1 MVSRD
6 TLALLE
12 VNELRKNFGGVV
24 ALSKVELKVDK
35 GEIVGLI
42 GPNGAGKTTLYNC
55 ITGFYKPTSGRVMFD
70 GKDITGLPSH
80 KICKLGIARTFQIP
94 RPFMT
99 LTLFENVMVGAL
111 GIGMTLKEANEHA
124 KKIIGFLMLDD
135 YADQPIGKLNFN
147 YRRRCEMARA
157 LATKPKLLML
167 DETFAGLNPRETDD
181 MIETVKKIHK
191 EGTTIMLTEHV
202 MKVVMSLAE
211 RILVLHQGT
220 LIAEGPPAKIST
232 DANVIEAY
240 LGRMPTT

>member
-1 MVSRD
+1 V
-6 TLALLE
+6 LLE
-12 VNELRKNFGGVV
+12 VNGLYKNFGGVV
-24 ALSKVELKVDK
+24 ALNKVVLKVDR
-35 GEIVGLI
+35 GEMVGLI

-55 ITGFYKPTSGRVMFD
+55 ITGFYKPTSGRVIFD

-111 GIGMTLKEANEHA
+111 GIGMSPKEAEEHV
-124 KKIIGFLMLDD
+124 KQVISFLMLDE
-135 YADQPIGKLNFN
+135 YANQPISKLNFN

-167 DETFAGLNPRETDD
+167 DETFAGLNPKEIDD
-181 MIETVKKIHK
+181 MLDIVRKIHK
-191 EGTTIMLTEHV
+191 EGTTVMLTEHV
-202 MKVVMSLAE
+202 MRVVMSLAE

-220 LIAEGPPAKIST
+220 LIAEGPPAKIAT

-240 LGRMPTT
+240 LGKAPT

>member
-1 MVSRD
+1 M
-6 TLALLE
+6 LLE
-12 VNELRKNFGGVV
+12 VNDLRKNFGGVV
-24 ALSKVELKVDK
+24 ALNKVELKVDE

-55 ITGFYKPTSGRVMFD
+55 VTGFYKPTSGKIIFS

-99 LTLFENVMVGAL
+99 LTLFENVMIGAL
-111 GIGMTLKEANEHA
+111 GIGMSLKEAREHA
-124 KKIIGFLMLDD
+124 EQIINFLMLDD
-135 YADQPIGKLNFN
+135 YANQPIAKLNFN

-167 DETFAGLNPRETDD
+167 DETFAGLNPKETDD
-181 MIETVKKIHK
+181 MIETVRKIREK
-191 EGTTIMLTEHV
+191 GTTLMLTEHV

-220 LIAEGPPAKIST
+220 LIAEGPPAKISS
-232 DANVIEAY
+232 DANVVEAY

>member
-1 MVSRD
+1 MQRY

-12 VNELRKNFGGVV
+12 VNELCKNFGGVV
-24 ALSKVELKVDK
+24 ALNKVVLKVDK

-55 ITGFYKPTSGRVMFD
+55 ITGFYKPTAGKVTFD

-99 LTLFENVMVGAL
+99 LTLFENVMIGAL
-111 GIGMTLKEANEHA
+111 GIGMSLKEAAEHA
-124 KKIIGFLMLDD
+124 KHIINFLMLDD
-135 YADQPIGKLNFN
+135 YANQPISKLNFN

-157 LATKPKLLML
+157 LATKPKMLML

-181 MIETVKKIHK
+181 MIDTVRKIHR
-191 EGTTIMLTEHV
+191 EGTTVMLTEHV

-220 LIAEGPPAKIST
+220 LIAEGPPAKIAT

-240 LGRMPTT
+240 LGRMPTS

>member
-1 MVSRD
+1 LV
-6 TLALLE
+6 LLE
-12 VNELRKNFGGVV
+12 VNGLYKNFGGVV
-24 ALSKVELKVDK
+24 ALNKVVLKVDR
-35 GEIVGLI
+35 GEMVGLI

-55 ITGFYKPTSGRVMFD
+55 ITGFYKPTSGRVIFD

-111 GIGMTLKEANEHA
+111 GIGMSPKEAEEHV
-124 KKIIGFLMLDD
+124 KQVISFLMLDE
-135 YADQPIGKLNFN
+135 YANQPISKLNFN

-167 DETFAGLNPRETDD
+167 DETFAGLNPKEIDD
-181 MIETVKKIHK
+181 MLDIVRKIHK
-191 EGTTIMLTEHV
+191 EGTTVMLTEHV
-202 MKVVMSLAE
+202 MRVVMSLAE

-220 LIAEGPPAKIST
+220 LIAEGPPAKIAT

-240 LGRMPTT
+240 LGKAPT

>member
-1 MVSRD
+1 M
-6 TLALLE
+6 LLE
-12 VNELRKNFGGVV
+12 VNGLYKNFGGVI
-24 ALSKVELKVDK
+24 ALNRVVLKVDR
-35 GEIVGLI
+35 GEMVGLI

-55 ITGFYKPTSGRVMFD
+55 ITGFYKPTSGRVIFD

-80 KICKLGIARTFQIP
+80 KICKLGVARTFQIP

-111 GIGMTLKEANEHA
+111 GIGLSPKEAEEHV
-124 KKIIGFLMLDD
+124 KQIISFLMLDE
-135 YADQPIGKLNFN
+135 YANQPISKLNFN

-167 DETFAGLNPRETDD
+167 DETFAGLNPKETDD
-181 MIETVKKIHK
+181 MLDIVRKIHK
-191 EGTTIMLTEHV
+191 EGTTVMLTEHV

-211 RILVLHQGT
+211 RVLVLHQGT
-220 LIAEGPPAKIST
+220 LIAEGPPAKIAT

-240 LGRMPTT
+240 LGKVPTT

>member
-1 MVSRD
+1 
-6 TLALLE
+6 LALLE
-12 VNELRKNFGGVV
+12 VNELCKNFGGVV
-24 ALSKVELKVDK
+24 ALNKVVLKVDR

-55 ITGFYKPTSGRVMFD
+55 VTGFYKPTAGKVAFD

-99 LTLFENVMVGAL
+99 LTLFENVMIGAL
-111 GIGMTLKEANEHA
+111 GIGMSLKEAAEHT
-124 KKIIGFLMLDD
+124 KHIINFLMLDD
-135 YADQPIGKLNFN
+135 YANQPIGKLNFN

-157 LATKPKLLML
+157 LATKPKMLML

-181 MIETVKKIHK
+181 MIDTVRKIHR
-191 EGTTIMLTEHV
+191 EGLTVMLTEHV
-202 MKVVMSLAE
+202 MRVVMSLAE

-220 LIAEGPPAKIST
+220 LIAEGPPAKIAT

-240 LGRMPTT
+240 LGRMPTR

>member
-1 MVSRD
+1 V
-6 TLALLE
+6 LLE
-12 VNELRKNFGGVV
+12 VNGLYKNFGGVI
-24 ALSKVELKVDK
+24 ALNRVVLKVDR
-35 GEIVGLI
+35 GEMVGLI

-55 ITGFYKPTSGRVMFD
+55 ITGFYKPTSGRVIFD

-111 GIGMTLKEANEHA
+111 GIGLSPKEAEEHV
-124 KKIIGFLMLDD
+124 KQIISFLMLDE
-135 YADQPIGKLNFN
+135 YANQPISKLNFN

-167 DETFAGLNPRETDD
+167 DETFAGLNPKETDD
-181 MIETVKKIHK
+181 MLDIVRKIHK
-191 EGTTIMLTEHV
+191 EGTTVMLTEHV

-211 RILVLHQGT
+211 RVLVLHQGT
-220 LIAEGPPAKIST
+220 LIAEGPPAKIAT

-240 LGRMPTT
+240 LGKAPTT

>member
-1 MVSRD
+1 MV
-6 TLALLE
+6 LLE
-12 VNELRKNFGGVV
+12 VNGLYKNFGGVV
-24 ALSKVELKVDK
+24 ALNRVVLKVDR
-35 GEIVGLI
+35 GEMVGLI

-55 ITGFYKPTSGRVMFD
+55 ITGFYKPTSGKVIFD

-111 GIGMTLKEANEHA
+111 GIGMSPKEAEEHV
-124 KKIIGFLMLDD
+124 KQVISFLMLDE
-135 YADQPIGKLNFN
+135 YANQPISKLNFN

-167 DETFAGLNPRETDD
+167 DETFAGLNPKEIDD
-181 MIETVKKIHK
+181 MLDIVRKIHK
-191 EGTTIMLTEHV
+191 EGTTVMLTEHV
-202 MKVVMSLAE
+202 MRVVMSLAE

-220 LIAEGPPAKIST
+220 LIAEGPPAKIAT

-240 LGRMPTT
+240 LGKAPT

>member
-1 MVSRD
+1 
-6 TLALLE
+6 LALLE
-12 VNELRKNFGGVV
+12 VRELKKNFGGVV
-24 ALSKVELKVDK
+24 ALNSVKLKVDE

-55 ITGFYKPTSGRVMFD
+55 ITGFYKPTSGRVIFD

-111 GIGMTLKEANEHA
+111 GIGLSPKEAEEHV
-124 KKIIGFLMLDD
+124 KQVISFLMLDE
-135 YADQPIGKLNFN
+135 YANQPISKLNFN

-167 DETFAGLNPRETDD
+167 DETFAGLNPKEIDD
-181 MIETVKKIHK
+181 MLDIVRKIHK
-191 EGTTIMLTEHV
+191 EGTTVMLTEHV
-202 MKVVMSLAE
+202 MRVVMSLAE

-220 LIAEGPPAKIST
+220 LIAEGPPAKIAT

-240 LGRMPTT
+240 LGKAPT

>member
-1 MVSRD
+1 V
-6 TLALLE
+6 LLE
-12 VNELRKNFGGVV
+12 VNGLYKNFGGVV
-24 ALSKVELKVDK
+24 ALNRVVLKVDR
-35 GEIVGLI
+35 GEMVGLI

-55 ITGFYKPTSGRVMFD
+55 ITGFYKPTSGKVIFD

-111 GIGMTLKEANEHA
+111 GIGMSPKEAEEHV
-124 KKIIGFLMLDD
+124 KQVISFLMLDE
-135 YADQPIGKLNFN
+135 YANQPISKLNFN

-167 DETFAGLNPRETDD
+167 DETFAGLNPKEIDD
-181 MIETVKKIHK
+181 MLDIVRKIHK
-191 EGTTIMLTEHV
+191 EGTTVMLTEHV
-202 MKVVMSLAE
+202 MRVVMSLAE

-220 LIAEGPPAKIST
+220 LIAEGPPAKIAT

-240 LGRMPTT
+240 LGKAPT

>member
-1 MVSRD
+1 V
-6 TLALLE
+6 LLE
-12 VNELRKNFGGVV
+12 VNGLYKNFGGVV
-24 ALSKVELKVDK
+24 ALNKVVLKVDR
-35 GEIVGLI
+35 GEMVGLI

-55 ITGFYKPTSGRVMFD
+55 ITGFYKPTSGRVIFD

-111 GIGMTLKEANEHA
+111 GIGLSPKEAEEHV
-124 KKIIGFLMLDD
+124 KQVISFLMLDE
-135 YADQPIGKLNFN
+135 YANQPISKLNFN

-167 DETFAGLNPRETDD
+167 DETFAGLNPKEIDD
-181 MIETVKKIHK
+181 MLDIVRKIHK
-191 EGTTIMLTEHV
+191 EGTTVMLTEHV
-202 MKVVMSLAE
+202 MRVVMSLAE

-220 LIAEGPPAKIST
+220 LIAEGPPAKIAT

-240 LGRMPTT
+240 LGKAPT

>member
-1 MVSRD
+1 M
-6 TLALLE
+6 LLE
-12 VNELRKNFGGVV
+12 VNGLYKNFGGVV
-24 ALSKVELKVDK
+24 ALNKVVLKVDR
-35 GEIVGLI
+35 GEMVGLI

-55 ITGFYKPTSGRVMFD
+55 ITGFYKPTSGRVIFD

-111 GIGMTLKEANEHA
+111 GIGLSPKEAEEHV
-124 KKIIGFLMLDD
+124 KQIISFLMLDE
-135 YADQPIGKLNFN
+135 YANQPISKLNFN

-167 DETFAGLNPRETDD
+167 DETFAGLNPKETDD
-181 MIETVKKIHK
+181 MLDIVRKIHK
-191 EGTTIMLTEHV
+191 EGTTVMLTEHV

-220 LIAEGPPAKIST
+220 LIAEGPPAKIAT

-240 LGRMPTT
+240 LGKVPTT

>member
-1 MVSRD
+1 V
-6 TLALLE
+6 LLE
-12 VNELRKNFGGVV
+12 VNGLYKNFGGVV
-24 ALSKVELKVDK
+24 ALNKVVLKVDR
-35 GEIVGLI
+35 GEMVGLI

-55 ITGFYKPTSGRVMFD
+55 ITGFYKPTSGRVIFD

-111 GIGMTLKEANEHA
+111 GIGLSPKEAEEHV
-124 KKIIGFLMLDD
+124 KQIISFLMLDE
-135 YADQPIGKLNFN
+135 YANQPISKLNFN

-167 DETFAGLNPRETDD
+167 DETFAGLNPKETDD
-181 MIETVKKIHK
+181 MLDIVRKIHK
-191 EGTTIMLTEHV
+191 EGTTVMLTEHV

-211 RILVLHQGT
+211 RVLVLHQGT
-220 LIAEGPPAKIST
+220 LIAEGPPAKIAT

-240 LGRMPTT
+240 LGKVPTT

>member
-1 MVSRD
+1 M
-6 TLALLE
+6 LLE
-12 VNELRKNFGGVV
+12 VNGLYKNFGGVV
-24 ALSKVELKVDK
+24 ALNKVVLKVDR
-35 GEIVGLI
+35 GEMVGLI

-55 ITGFYKPTSGRVMFD
+55 ITGFYKPTSGRVIFD

-111 GIGMTLKEANEHA
+111 GIGLSPKEAEEHV
-124 KKIIGFLMLDD
+124 KQVISFLMLDE
-135 YADQPIGKLNFN
+135 YANQPISKLNFN

-167 DETFAGLNPRETDD
+167 DETFAGLNPKEIDD
-181 MIETVKKIHK
+181 MLDIVRKIHK
-191 EGTTIMLTEHV
+191 EGTTVMLTEHV
-202 MKVVMSLAE
+202 MRVVMSLAE

-220 LIAEGPPAKIST
+220 LIAEGPPAKIAT

-240 LGRMPTT
+240 LGKAPTT

>member
-1 MVSRD
+1 M
-6 TLALLE
+6 LLE
-12 VNELRKNFGGVV
+12 VNGLYKNFGGVV
-24 ALSKVELKVDK
+24 ALNKVVLKVDR
-35 GEIVGLI
+35 GEMVGLI

-55 ITGFYKPTSGRVMFD
+55 ITGFYKPTSGRVIFD

-111 GIGMTLKEANEHA
+111 GIGLSPKEAEEHV
-124 KKIIGFLMLDD
+124 KQIISFLMLDE
-135 YADQPIGKLNFN
+135 YANQPISKLNFN

-167 DETFAGLNPRETDD
+167 DETFAGLNPKETDD
-181 MIETVKKIHK
+181 MLDIVRKIHK
-191 EGTTIMLTEHV
+191 EGTTVMLTEHV

-211 RILVLHQGT
+211 RVLVLHQGT
-220 LIAEGPPAKIST
+220 LIAEGPPAKIAT

-240 LGRMPTT
+240 LGKVPTT

>member
-1 MVSRD
+1 MQRY

-12 VNELRKNFGGVV
+12 VNELSKNFGGVV
-24 ALSKVELKVDK
+24 ALNKVVLKVDK

-55 ITGFYKPTSGRVMFD
+55 ITGFYKPTAGKVTFD

-111 GIGMTLKEANEHA
+111 GIGMSPKEAEEHT
-124 KKIIGFLMLDD
+124 KQIINFLMLDD
-135 YADQPIGKLNFN
+135 YANQPISKLNFN

-167 DETFAGLNPRETDD
+167 DETFAGLNPKETDD
-181 MIETVKKIHK
+181 MLDTVRKIHK
-191 EGTTIMLTEHV
+191 EGTTVMLTEHV

-220 LIAEGPPAKIST
+220 LIAEGPPAKIVS

>member
-1 MVSRD
+1 M
-6 TLALLE
+6 ALLE
-12 VNELRKNFGGVV
+12 VKELNKNFGGVV
-24 ALSKVELKVDK
+24 ALNKVALKVDK

-55 ITGFYKPTSGRVMFD
+55 VTGFYKPTSGKVIFD

-111 GIGMTLKEANEHA
+111 GIGMSPKEAEEYT
-124 KKIIGFLMLDD
+124 KQIINFLMLDD
-135 YADQPIGKLNFN
+135 YANQPISKLNFN

-167 DETFAGLNPRETDD
+167 DETFAGLNPKETDD
-181 MIETVKKIHK
+181 MLDTVRKIHK
-191 EGTTIMLTEHV
+191 EGTTVMLTEHV

-211 RILVLHQGT
+211 RIVVLHQGT
-220 LIAEGPPAKIST
+220 LIAEGPPAKIVS

>member
-1 MVSRD
+1 V
-6 TLALLE
+6 LLE
-12 VNELRKNFGGVV
+12 VNGLYKNFGGVV
-24 ALSKVELKVDK
+24 ALNKVVLKVDR
-35 GEIVGLI
+35 GEMVGLI

-55 ITGFYKPTSGRVMFD
+55 ITGFYKPTSGRVIFD

-111 GIGMTLKEANEHA
+111 GIGLSPKEAEEHV
-124 KKIIGFLMLDD
+124 KQIISFLMLDE
-135 YADQPIGKLNFN
+135 YANQPISKLNFN

-167 DETFAGLNPRETDD
+167 DETFAGLNPKETDD
-181 MIETVKKIHK
+181 MLDIVRKIHK
-191 EGTTIMLTEHV
+191 EGTTVMLTEHV

-220 LIAEGPPAKIST
+220 LIAEGPPAKIAT

-240 LGRMPTT
+240 LGKVPTT